1 MAFRRISNTR
11 MQATRATFAHLPL
24 ARSLAYRPL
33 REQARSHK
41 CGVYL
46 TGRRGSGE
54 ITAPEDFMACE
65 DLVGASLLAKR
76 PVQSLKMP
84 HKCRVSKA

>member
-1 MAFRRISNTR
+1 

-41 CGVYL
+41 IF
-46 TGRRGSGE
+46 TRHKIFRGSYLPAAPPAGQVY
-54 ITAPEDFMACE
+54 TA
-65 DLVGASLLAKR
+65 LVGASLLAKR